1 MTSMSGSTGHI
12 EATTHRFETPG
23 PLEVSVRN
31 QAGSVEIT
39 AADVSTATVEIV
51 PNDSKGA
58 ELAER
63 TQVQLSGDGS
73 RLRVD
78 VPERKMLR
86 QPSLEI
92 IVTVPL
98 GSSAEVWTATAD
110 VECRGQLNNAAVNTA
125 SADVSLA
132 QVSGH
137 VQVNTASGDIHLER
151 GDGPI
156 QIRTASGDVRL
167 DVSSTDAE
175 VKTASGDLMIG
186 RIAGDLSARS
196 ASGDVI
202 VKLASAGSL
211 EAKTMSGDVIIGV
224 ASGLLL
230 WLDLNSLSGDVA
242 SQLSS
247 ADRVS
252 PGAADDPDGEQGPDL
267 RITASSMS
275 GDIVLRRGH

>member
-1 MTSMSGSTGHI
+1 MTSMPGSTGHI
-12 EATTHRFETPG
+12 EANTYRFETSG

-31 QAGSVEIT
+31 QSGRIEIT

-51 PNDSKGA
+51 PNDAKGA

-63 TQVQLSGDGS
+63 TQVQLSSDGS

-110 VECRGQLNNAAVNTA
+110 VECRGILANAAINTA
-125 SADVSLA
+125 SADISLA
-132 QVSGH
+132 QVIGRA
-137 VQVNTASGDIHLER
+137 QVTTASGDVHLER

-167 DVSSTDAE
+167 GASGTEAD
-175 VKTASGDLMIG
+175 VKTASGDLLIG
-186 RIAGDLSARS
+186 RMSGDLSARS
-196 ASGDVI
+196 ASGDVF
-202 VKLASAGSL
+202 VNLAAAGSM

-224 ASGLLL
+224 ATGLLL
-230 WLDLNSLSGDVA
+230 WLDLNSLSGDVTSLLGPDDSLA
-242 SQLSS
+242 
-247 ADRVS
+247 
-252 PGAADDPDGEQGPDL
+252 PGADDAEGERGPDL